1 MATGAVTPVLIVG
14 AGPSGLILALTLLM
28 SGINVRIIDKDPEF
42 HVGQR
47 GVGIQPRTLELYN
60 LLGVLQ
66 DVRATGLDMMPIRLY
81 KFGGGIDS
89 LKTFYVSPPVDATA
103 AVPFPNPM
111 LLGQNRAEAILRSHL
126 EKYGCYVELGTEL
139 RTVVQNLDYVTA
151 HVVRKDG
158 DEEKT
163 ETIACRWMVGAD
175 GSHSAVRKQ
184 LRLAFGGEQRSEQSA
199 VGEIEVQGLDVDF
212 RVLLQYT
219 PHLQLD
225 TWQGDVATDGD
236 SSPHIRMVDRLMEGR
251 VFLAGDAAHVHSPAG
266 GQGMNS
272 SMQDG
277 VNLGWKLALVEK
289 GLAKPQILVTYDE
302 ERMPV
307 LREMLKLT
315 TDLLNKRTATRAD
328 GRGGE
333 LGLTNDDILKQLT
346 INYRWSSIVLD
357 ERTPLVNPA
366 VYDPYGLLAG
376 TVVRAGDRAPDAPGM
391 RDIRTNAKTSVFK
404 IISASCHTV
413 LLFSHDQAQIKAISA
428 VLRKFPAHAIRSV
441 VIYAKDGPT
450 TPSASEDDT
459 DLVLVDDE
467 GYAYTGYQVCD
478 ARVTSI
484 IVVRPDGVIGAIVL
498 GVQGLET
505 YLRLVFSA
513 AAT

>member
-60 LLGVLQ
+60 LLGILQ

-81 KFGGGIDS
+81 KFGGGADP

-126 EKYGCYVELGTEL
+126 EKYGCYVELGAEL
-139 RTVVQNLDYVTA
+139 RTLVQNLDYVTA
-151 HVVRKDG
+151 HVVRKHG
-158 DEEKT
+158 DEETT

-184 LRLAFGGEQRSEQSA
+184 LHLAFSGEQRSEQSA
-199 VGEIEVQGLDVDF
+199 VGEIEVQGLDVD
-212 RVLLQYT
+212 
-219 PHLQLD
+219 
-225 TWQGDVATDGD
+225 GDVATYRD
-236 SSPHIRMVDRLMEGR
+236 SRSLCIRGSRETHGREGVLGWR
-251 VFLAGDAAHVHSPAG
+251 PAG

-277 VNLGWKLALVEK
+277 VNLGWKLALVEQ

-357 ERTPLVNPA
+357 ERTPLVTPA

-376 TVVRAGDRAPDAPGM
+376 AVVRAGDRAPDASGM
-391 RDIRTNAKTSVFK
+391 RDVRTNAKTSVFK
-404 IISASCHTV
+404 IISVSYHTV

-428 VLRKFPAHAIRSV
+428 VLRKFPADAIRSV
-441 VIYAKDGPT
+441 VIYAKDGPI
-450 TPSASEDDT
+450 TPSASEDDA
-459 DLVLVDDE
+459 DLILVDDE
-467 GYAYTGYQVCD
+467 GHAYSGYQVCD
-478 ARVTSI
+478 ARVTTI
-484 IVVRPDGVIGAIVL
+484 IVVRPDGVVGAIVL

>member
-1 MATGAVTPVLIVG
+1 MV
-14 AGPSGLILALTLLM
+14 
-28 SGINVRIIDKDPEF
+28 
-42 HVGQR
+42 
-47 GVGIQPRTLELYN
+47 
-60 LLGVLQ
+60 
-66 DVRATGLDMMPIRLY
+66 
-81 KFGGGIDS
+81 
-89 LKTFYVSPPVDATA
+89 
-103 AVPFPNPM
+103 M
-111 LLGQNRAEAILRSHL
+111 LRP
-126 EKYGCYVELGTEL
+126 
-139 RTVVQNLDYVTA
+139 
-151 HVVRKDG
+151 
-158 DEEKT
+158 T
-163 ETIACRWMVGAD
+163 ETPGLFAF
-175 GSHSAVRKQ
+175 AVAGRYNYAKIISIRQ
-184 LRLAFGGEQRSEQSA
+184 ELL
-199 VGEIEVQGLDVDF
+199 
-212 RVLLQYT
+212 RVLREGSNRDDLTYGKIQSI
-219 PHLQLD
+219 
-225 TWQGDVATDGD
+225 GVF
-236 SSPHIRMVDRLMEGR
+236 SPHIRMVDRLMEGR